1 MARPHAGVAGGYL
14 WRLNPSLNSSRIFG
28 VLPRAV
34 RPPINRSG
42 RVWPRSRPTRRRGH
56 DAAARSAQRPSWH
69 LWLRAQPTRT
79 PLGLSICA
87 RAADRGSAASEWAAI
102 RATEERPSLLQTLAE
117 ISGGDMDC
125 GSRGPLRAWRRA
137 GGGWARREGAHRQEV
152 LVAAEPSQRSRARAW
167 RPEWCPHE
175 HTNSPTDRG
184 GARHRDLR
192 PRPDEGWN
200 RAEAASSCHSR
211 CRLFFAAERWRRS
224 FFRRK

>member
-1 MARPHAGVAGGYL
+1 M
-14 WRLNPSLNSSRIFG
+14 
-28 VLPRAV
+28 LP
-34 RPPINRSG
+34 PDL
-42 RVWPRSRPTRRRGH
+42 RRGQAGTCGCAH
-56 DAAARSAQRPSWH
+56 SPLGRRWGCRSAREQRIAGQLRPSG
-69 LWLRAQPTRT
+69 LLRSPA
-79 PLGLSICA
+79 GLFA
-87 RAADRGSAASEWAAI
+87 RKK
-102 RATEERPSLLQTLAE
+102 LYLAE
-117 ISGGDMDC
+117 KSGGDTGC

-137 GGGWARREGAHRQEV
+137 GGGWARREGSHRREV

-167 RPEWCPHE
+167 CPEWCPHE

>member
-1 MARPHAGVAGGYL
+1 M
-14 WRLNPSLNSSRIFG
+14 
-28 VLPRAV
+28 LP
-34 RPPINRSG
+34 PDL
-42 RVWPRSRPTRRRGH
+42 RRGQAGTCGCAH
-56 DAAARSAQRPSWH
+56 SPLGRRWGCRSAREQRIAGQLRPSG
-69 LWLRAQPTRT
+69 L
-79 PLGLSICA
+79 LGFP
-87 RAADRGSAASEWAAI
+87 
-102 RATEERPSLLQTLAE
+102 TEERPSHGLYLAE
-117 ISGGDMDC
+117 KSGGHTGC

-137 GGGWARREGAHRQEV
+137 GGGWARREGSHRREV

-167 RPEWCPHE
+167 CPKWCPHE

>member
-1 MARPHAGVAGGYL
+1 M
-14 WRLNPSLNSSRIFG
+14 
-28 VLPRAV
+28 LP
-34 RPPINRSG
+34 PDL
-42 RVWPRSRPTRRRGH
+42 RRGQAGTCGCAH
-56 DAAARSAQRPSWH
+56 SPLGRRWGCRSAREQRIAGQLRPSG
-69 LWLRAQPTRT
+69 LLRFPA
-79 PLGLSICA
+79 
-87 RAADRGSAASEWAAI
+87 
-102 RATEERPSLLQTLAE
+102 EERPSHGLYLAE
-117 ISGGDMDC
+117 KSGGHTGC

-137 GGGWARREGAHRQEV
+137 GGGWARREGSHRREV

>member
-1 MARPHAGVAGGYL
+1 M
-14 WRLNPSLNSSRIFG
+14 
-28 VLPRAV
+28 LP
-34 RPPINRSG
+34 PDL
-42 RVWPRSRPTRRRGH
+42 RRGQAGTCGCAH
-56 DAAARSAQRPSWH
+56 SPLGRRWGCRSAREQRIAGQLRPSG
-69 LWLRAQPTRT
+69 L
-79 PLGLSICA
+79 LGSPAGLFA
-87 RAADRGSAASEWAAI
+87 RKK
-102 RATEERPSLLQTLAE
+102 LYLAE
-117 ISGGDMDC
+117 KSGGHTAC

-137 GGGWARREGAHRQEV
+137 GGGWARREGSHRWEV

-175 HTNSPTDRG
+175 HTNSPADRG

>member
-1 MARPHAGVAGGYL
+1 MVYKTRVCTRPM
-14 WRLNPSLNSSRIFG
+14 
-28 VLPRAV
+28 PRAA
-34 RPPINRSG
+34 PPA
-42 RVWPRSRPTRRRGH
+42 RGLPAS
-56 DAAARSAQRPSWH
+56 DAVGAVD
-69 LWLRAQPTRT
+69 LRA
-79 PLGLSICA
+79 SS
-87 RAADRGSAASEWAAI
+87 GSRVSCVRVGCWG
-102 RATEERPSLLQTLAE
+102 SLPDCSPGKIYLAE
-117 ISGGDMDC
+117 KSEGHMDC

-224 FFRRK
+224 DFRRK

>member
-1 MARPHAGVAGGYL
+1 M
-14 WRLNPSLNSSRIFG
+14 
-28 VLPRAV
+28 LP
-34 RPPINRSG
+34 PDL
-42 RVWPRSRPTRRRGH
+42 RRGQAGTCGCAH
-56 DAAARSAQRPSWH
+56 SPLGRRWGCRSAREQRIAGQLRPS
-69 LWLRAQPTRT
+69 
-79 PLGLSICA
+79 GLQV
-87 RAADRGSAASEWAAI
+87 
-102 RATEERPSLLQTLAE
+102 RATEERPRSAQTLAE
-117 ISGGDMDC
+117 QSGGHMDC

-152 LVAAEPSQRSRARAW
+152 LVAAEPSQRSRPRAW

>member
-1 MARPHAGVAGGYL
+1 MARGYL

-28 VLPRAV
+28 VFPRAV

-87 RAADRGSAASEWAAI
+87 RAADRGSAASEWAAAVPC
-102 RATEERPSLLQTLAE
+102 RVVRPEKVHFVVYLAE
-117 ISGGDMDC
+117 KSGGDTDC

-137 GGGWARREGAHRQEV
+137 GGGWARREGSHRREV

-200 RAEAASSCHSR
+200 RAEAAASCHSR
-211 CRLFFAAERWRRS
+211 
-224 FFRRK
+224 

>member
-1 MARPHAGVAGGYL
+1 MK
-14 WRLNPSLNSSRIFG
+14 
-28 VLPRAV
+28 LP
-34 RPPINRSG
+34 PDL
-42 RVWPRSRPTRRRGH
+42 RRGQAGTCGCAH
-56 DAAARSAQRPSWH
+56 SPLGRRWGCRSAREQRIAGQLRPSG
-69 LWLRAQPTRT
+69 L
-79 PLGLSICA
+79 LGFPA
-87 RAADRGSAASEWAAI
+87 
-102 RATEERPSLLQTLAE
+102 EERPSHELYLAE
-117 ISGGDMDC
+117 KSGRHTDC

-137 GGGWARREGAHRQEV
+137 GGGWARREGSHRREV

>member
-1 MARPHAGVAGGYL
+1 M
-14 WRLNPSLNSSRIFG
+14 
-28 VLPRAV
+28 LP
-34 RPPINRSG
+34 PDL
-42 RVWPRSRPTRRRGH
+42 RRGQ
-56 DAAARSAQRPSWH
+56 AGTCGCANSPLGRRWGCRSAREQRIAGQLRPSG
-69 LWLRAQPTRT
+69 LLRSPA
-79 PLGLSICA
+79 
-87 RAADRGSAASEWAAI
+87 
-102 RATEERPSLLQTLAE
+102 EERPSHGLYLAE
-117 ISGGDMDC
+117 KSGGHTAC

-137 GGGWARREGAHRQEV
+137 GGGWARREGSHRREV

>member
-1 MARPHAGVAGGYL
+1 
-14 WRLNPSLNSSRIFG
+14 
-28 VLPRAV
+28 
-34 RPPINRSG
+34 
-42 RVWPRSRPTRRRGH
+42 
-56 DAAARSAQRPSWH
+56 
-69 LWLRAQPTRT
+69 
-79 PLGLSICA
+79 
-87 RAADRGSAASEWAAI
+87 
-102 RATEERPSLLQTLAE
+102 
-117 ISGGDMDC
+117 MDC

-211 CRLFFAAERWRRS
+211 
-224 FFRRK
+224 

>member
-1 MARPHAGVAGGYL
+1 MM
-14 WRLNPSLNSSRIFG
+14 
-28 VLPRAV
+28 LP
-34 RPPINRSG
+34 PDL
-42 RVWPRSRPTRRRGH
+42 RRGQAGTCGCAH
-56 DAAARSAQRPSWH
+56 SPLGRRWGCRSAREQRIAGQLRPS
-69 LWLRAQPTRT
+69 
-79 PLGLSICA
+79 GLHV
-87 RAADRGSAASEWAAI
+87 
-102 RATEERPSLLQTLAE
+102 RATEERPSLRQTLAE
-117 ISGGDMDC
+117 KSGAHTGC

-137 GGGWARREGAHRQEV
+137 GGGWARREGSHRREV

>member
-1 MARPHAGVAGGYL
+1 MILPPDLRAGQAGTCGCAHSPL
-14 WRLNPSLNSSRIFG
+14 
-28 VLPRAV
+28 
-34 RPPINRSG
+34 G
-42 RVWPRSRPTRRRGH
+42 RRWGC
-56 DAAARSAQRPSWH
+56 RSAREQRIAGQLRPS
-69 LWLRAQPTRT
+69 
-79 PLGLSICA
+79 GLQV
-87 RAADRGSAASEWAAI
+87 

-224 FFRRK
+224 DFRRK

>member
-1 MARPHAGVAGGYL
+1 M
-14 WRLNPSLNSSRIFG
+14 
-28 VLPRAV
+28 
-34 RPPINRSG
+34 
-42 RVWPRSRPTRRRGH
+42 
-56 DAAARSAQRPSWH
+56 AARTARSDAVGAVD
-69 LWLRAQPTRT
+69 LRASSGSWISCVRVGCWG
-79 PLGLSICA
+79 PLPGCSPGKKLY
-87 RAADRGSAASEWAAI
+87 
-102 RATEERPSLLQTLAE
+102 LAE
-117 ISGGDMDC
+117 KSGAHMDC

-211 CRLFFAAERWRRS
+211 CRLFSPLSDGGAAISGENDRNRS
-224 FFRRK
+224 PARPC